1 MNFEHLFRFIF
12 KNFNKIKNKQIYKS
26 FLLNEYDIYK
36 IKKEKLKLGKVALEV
51 KKISLGEI
59 PVFETMEMVYTRQDN
74 TVENELKLENR
85 LKALDWKW
93 NLDNILAFVIVV
105 SFLSTYVYLETY
117 DWLLSEFPSVVERDP
132 RRDSLIKFNFYCL
145 YGSPNLV
152 KFETFQLSSYWI
164 YETICDLSMKL
175 NII

>member
-1 MNFEHLFRFIF
+1 MNFEHLFYFIM
-12 KNFNKIKNKQIYKS
+12 KNFNKIKNRKAYVT
-26 FLLNEYDIYK
+26 FLKNEYDIFK

-51 KKISLGEI
+51 KTTFLGNI

-93 NLDNILAFVIVV
+93 NLDNVLAFIIVA
-105 SFLSTYVYLETY
+105 SFILTYLYIQVY
-117 DWLLSEFPSVVERDP
+117 DWLLIDFPSIVERDP
-132 RRDSLIKFNFYCL
+132 KRDSLLKFNFYCL
-145 YGSPNLV
+145 YGSPDLI
-152 KFETFQLSSYWI
+152 KFETFKASSYWI
-164 YETICDLSMKL
+164 YETICDLAMKL